1 MALTEKQRRRRED
14 AKLAYA
20 AFIEFYPFT
29 LDDLPGE
36 QWKPIEGYGGVY
48 QVSTFG
54 RVKSFWKKPP
64 RILKPQL
71 LGEYL
76 SVNLY
81 TGGKLKSRRVHILVA
96 RAFIPNPDHKPEVNH
111 DDGHKFNCHVSNLY
125 WATTA
130 ENQQHAVKNGLAKSG
145 IDRPEAKIK
154 NEADIIYIRDNPD
167 NLTQEQL
174 ATKFGVDN
182 TTISEIQ
189 LGKSYANAGGTI
201 RESKRQRI
209 SDEIRE
215 QIRVDWATGTFSYAA
230 LGKKFGYCAQTI
242 WNIVH
247 EG

>member
-1 MALTEKQRRRRED
+1 MPCLE
-14 AKLAYA
+14 
-20 AFIEFYPFT
+20 FI
-29 LDDLPGE
+29 LGVDDS
-36 QWKPIEGYGGVY
+36 Q
-48 QVSTFG
+48 
-54 RVKSFWKKPP
+54 
-64 RILKPQL
+64 
-71 LGEYL
+71 
-76 SVNLY
+76 
-81 TGGKLKSRRVHILVA
+81 
-96 RAFIPNPDHKPEVNH
+96 
-111 DDGHKFNCHVSNLY
+111 
-125 WATTA
+125 
-130 ENQQHAVKNGLAKSG
+130 
-145 IDRPEAKIK
+145 AKIK

-201 RESKRQRI
+201 RESKFKRVP
-209 SDEIRE
+209 DEIRE